1 MRGRRNPA
9 APPAHQCS
17 PLFVLSA
24 ATALT
29 VNGQRARRVPM
40 DFHNPSQHTLP
51 NLTRI
56 ETILADGAIST
67 GQALY
72 FASQLASQ
80 GHPATAEVISTLREK
95 VSHSQVLQA
104 ADFIERV
111 NEEVR
116 RHFRLEHLSSAIR
129 EEVYKREGATF
140 VPATER
146 SRKLLVVFATMFNN
160 FHISIAALLAML
172 KPLNCNFLVLRD
184 SSLLNYHSGVEGFAE
199 NIPGIARAISK
210 FADRKGFEQVY
221 ICGYSSCGYAALM
234 ASLLMPCSGYLGFSQ
249 PIDMSD
255 GSDFD
260 PPFYFTSDVRAFV
273 GEKHLID
280 LKPLLADAD
289 PTVPRTFIYGEKNAK
304 DSAHASYI
312 HDLAHL
318 KFIALT
324 ETDHSTV
331 ERLVANGELIRLF
344 SRLISP

>member
-1 MRGRRNPA
+1 MTSSVDGCA
-9 APPAHQCS
+9 YS
-17 PLFVLSA
+17 PMVATCLSA

-29 VNGQRARRVPM
+29 MNGQRVRRVAM

-56 ETILADGAIST
+56 ETILASGAIST

-80 GHPATAEVISTLREK
+80 GHPATTEVISILREK
-95 VSHSQVLQA
+95 VRHSEVLQA

-116 RHFRLEHLSSAIR
+116 RHFRLEHLPPAIR
-129 EEVYKREGATF
+129 EEVYKREGAMF

-146 SRKLLVVFATMFNN
+146 SRKLLVIFATMFNN

-172 KPLNCNFLVLRD
+172 KPINCNFLVLKD
-184 SSLLNYHSGVEGFAE
+184 SSLLNYQSGVRGFAE
-199 NIPGIARAISK
+199 NIPGIAKGISD
-210 FADRKGFEQVY
+210 FVNRKGFEQVY

-234 ASLLMPCSGYLGFSQ
+234 TSLLMPCSGYLGFSQ
-249 PIDMSD
+249 PIDMSE
-255 GSDFD
+255 GSELS

-273 GEKHLID
+273 GEKHLVD
-280 LKPLLADAD
+280 LKPLLAAAD
-289 PTVPRTFIYGEKNAK
+289 RTIPRTFIYGERNTK
-304 DSAHASYI
+304 DSAHAAYI
-312 HDLAHL
+312 QDLAHL

-324 ETDHSTV
+324 EADHSTV
-331 ERLVANGELIRLF
+331 EQFVANGELIPLF
-344 SRLISP
+344 SKLISP